1 MSETAVATSRYST
14 HASLLGSEARLKN
27 DPGNVFVAYTGP
39 SLRVRWETSQRVLI
53 EHHADVQVFKKEP
66 RRNDRRDP
74 VRHLPMTRP
83 DNKPLER
90 PGANR
95 RGEFERACASRS
107 APGR

>member
-66 RRNDRRDP
+66 RRNVVEIQYATFR
-74 VRHLPMTRP
+74 
-83 DNKPLER
+83 
-90 PGANR
+90 
-95 RGEFERACASRS
+95 
-107 APGR
+107 